1 MDTPLGA
8 TKNPGRMPGAF
19 ARFGRSQAIRLLPEE
34 RVAGGL
40 DGEPSADDVALRVQ
54 IEGPA
59 PGKRQKALLIKIMV
73 LTQNPARRARQA
85 RSREFGALAMQ
96 RSNRMVLRAL
106 AMAALVQALG
116 ACSSDLSL
124 NNLTLVP
131 KPETLMRK
139 PDWATFSAG
148 KNDFSLRP
156 LTSAD
161 FVNQDG
167 QCAGAASADQAAGAE
182 GAAPVGGIA
191 LQMTECEV
199 VRRAGPVEKI
209 DISADERGERTV
221 VLSYLRGPA
230 AGVYR
235 FVGGRLV
242 SIERA
247 PGPPPA
253 PAKSQKSTAKK
264 PAGT

>member
-1 MDTPLGA
+1 LLA
-8 TKNPGRMPGAF
+8 TT
-19 ARFGRSQAIRLLPEE
+19 
-34 RVAGGL
+34 
-40 DGEPSADDVALRVQ
+40 
-54 IEGPA
+54 

-116 ACSSDLSL
+116 GCSSDLSL

-161 FVNQDG
+161 FVNKDG
-167 QCAGAASADQAAGAE
+167 QCAGGAEQARGSADSAGAE

-191 LQMTECEV
+191 LQMPECEV

-253 PAKSQKSTAKK
+253 PAKSQKSTTKK

>member
-1 MDTPLGA
+1 M
-8 TKNPGRMPGAF
+8 
-19 ARFGRSQAIRLLPEE
+19 
-34 RVAGGL
+34 
-40 DGEPSADDVALRVQ
+40 
-54 IEGPA
+54 
-59 PGKRQKALLIKIMV
+59 IKVMV
-73 LTQNPARRARQA
+73 LTQNPARRARRA
-85 RSREFGALAMQ
+85 RSWEFGALAMQ
-96 RSNRMVLRAL
+96 RSNRMIWRAL

-148 KNDFSLRP
+148 KNDITLRP

-167 QCAGAASADQAAGAE
+167 QCAAASEQARGSADAAGAE
-182 GAAPVGGIA
+182 GAAPIGGIA

-221 VLSYLRGPA
+221 VLSYLRGSA
-230 AGVYR
+230 AGIYR

-253 PAKSQKSTAKK
+253 PAKTQKSTTKK

>member
-1 MDTPLGA
+1 VPKRA
-8 TKNPGRMPGAF
+8 PGAALL
-19 ARFGRSQAIRLLPEE
+19 ARG
-34 RVAGGL
+34 
-40 DGEPSADDVALRVQ
+40 
-54 IEGPA
+54 

-73 LTQNPARRARQA
+73 LTQNPARRGRRA

-96 RSNRMVLRAL
+96 RSNRIVLRAM

-148 KNDFSLRP
+148 KNDFAMRP

-167 QCAGAASADQAAGAE
+167 QCAGAADQTGAE

-221 VLSYLRGPA
+221 VLSYLRGSA

-247 PGPPPA
+247 PGPPPP
-253 PAKSQKSTAKK
+253 PAKSQKSTTKK

>member
-1 MDTPLGA
+1 VPAELGV
-8 TKNPGRMPGAF
+8 
-19 ARFGRSQAIRLLPEE
+19 SIC
-34 RVAGGL
+34 AGGAVWL
-40 DGEPSADDVALRVQ
+40 ETGTR
-54 IEGPA
+54 
-59 PGKRQKALLIKIMV
+59 KRQKALLIKAMV
-73 LTQNPARRARQA
+73 LTQNPLHRARRAWSRQFEA
-85 RSREFGALAMQ
+85 SAMQ
-96 RSNRMVLRAL
+96 RSNRIVLRAM

-139 PDWATFSAG
+139 PDWATFSTG
-148 KNDFSLRP
+148 KNDFLLRP

-167 QCAGAASADQAAGAE
+167 QCAAAAEQAREPAGAE

-199 VRRAGPVEKI
+199 VRRAGQVEKV

-221 VLSYLRGPA
+221 VLSYLRGSA

-253 PAKSQKSTAKK
+253 PAKSQKSTTKK

>member
-1 MDTPLGA
+1 
-8 TKNPGRMPGAF
+8 
-19 ARFGRSQAIRLLPEE
+19 
-34 RVAGGL
+34 
-40 DGEPSADDVALRVQ
+40 
-54 IEGPA
+54 
-59 PGKRQKALLIKIMV
+59 LIKAMV
-73 LTQNPARRARQA
+73 LTQNPACGAWRDQL
-85 RSREFGALAMQ
+85 SELGALAMQ

-106 AMAALVQALG
+106 ALVALVQALG

-131 KPETLMRK
+131 KPDTLMRK

-148 KNDFSLRP
+148 KNDLSLRP

-167 QCAGAASADQAAGAE
+167 QCAAAPAQAGGSADQAATE

-191 LQMTECEV
+191 LRMTECEV
-199 VRRAGPVEKI
+199 VRRAGPVEKV

>member
-1 MDTPLGA
+1 
-8 TKNPGRMPGAF
+8 
-19 ARFGRSQAIRLLPEE
+19 
-34 RVAGGL
+34 
-40 DGEPSADDVALRVQ
+40 
-54 IEGPA
+54 
-59 PGKRQKALLIKIMV
+59 
-73 LTQNPARRARQA
+73 
-85 RSREFGALAMQ
+85 MQ
-96 RSNRMVLRAL
+96 RSNRIVLRAV
-106 AMAALVQALG
+106 AVAALLPALG

-124 NNLTLVP
+124 NNLTLMP
-131 KPETLMRK
+131 KTDTLMRK
-139 PDWATFSAG
+139 PDWATIAPG
-148 KNDFSLRP
+148 KNDLGLRP

-161 FVNQDG
+161 FVGQDG
-167 QCAGAASADQAAGAE
+167 QCATDQARGSTESTGAGTP
-182 GAAPVGGIA
+182 APATGGIA

-199 VRRAGPVEKI
+199 VRRTGSVDKI

-230 AGVYR
+230 PVVYR

-247 PGPPPA
+247 PAAAPA

>member
-1 MDTPLGA
+1 
-8 TKNPGRMPGAF
+8 
-19 ARFGRSQAIRLLPEE
+19 
-34 RVAGGL
+34 
-40 DGEPSADDVALRVQ
+40 
-54 IEGPA
+54 
-59 PGKRQKALLIKIMV
+59 LIKIMV
-73 LTQNPARRARQA
+73 LTQNPVRRARRA

-106 AMAALVQALG
+106 AMAALVQALA

-148 KNDFSLRP
+148 KNDSSLRP

-167 QCAGAASADQAAGAE
+167 QCAAAAEQARGSDQAGAE
-182 GAAPVGGIA
+182 GAAPIGGIA
-191 LQMTECEV
+191 LQMTECDV
-199 VRRAGPVEKI
+199 VRRAGAVDKI
-209 DISADERGERTV
+209 DFGSDDRGERLVT
-221 VLSYLRGPA
+221 LTYLRGPLP
-230 AGVYR
+230 GIYR
-235 FVGGRLV
+235 FSGGRLV
-242 SIERA
+242 AIERA
-247 PGPPPA
+247 PAPPPA
-253 PAKSQKSTAKK
+253 PAKSQKAPAKK

>member
-1 MDTPLGA
+1 
-8 TKNPGRMPGAF
+8 
-19 ARFGRSQAIRLLPEE
+19 
-34 RVAGGL
+34 
-40 DGEPSADDVALRVQ
+40 
-54 IEGPA
+54 
-59 PGKRQKALLIKIMV
+59 
-73 LTQNPARRARQA
+73 
-85 RSREFGALAMQ
+85 MQ
-96 RSNRMVLRAL
+96 RSNRMVLSAL
-106 AMAALVQALG
+106 AAAAFVQALC

-131 KPETLMRK
+131 KPDTLMRK
-139 PDWATFSAG
+139 PDWATFSSG
-148 KNDFSLRP
+148 KNDFALRP

-167 QCAGAASADQAAGAE
+167 QCAGAADQARGSGDQAGAE

-191 LQMTECEV
+191 LQMTECDV
-199 VRRAGPVEKI
+199 VRRAGPVEKV

-221 VLSYLRGPA
+221 VLSYPRGSA

-253 PAKSQKSTAKK
+253 PGIWQKSTTKK
-264 PAGT
+264 PAGTQNHSLSDQRSFMTDSWTALASSQSSSA

>member
-1 MDTPLGA
+1 
-8 TKNPGRMPGAF
+8 
-19 ARFGRSQAIRLLPEE
+19 
-34 RVAGGL
+34 
-40 DGEPSADDVALRVQ
+40 
-54 IEGPA
+54 
-59 PGKRQKALLIKIMV
+59 
-73 LTQNPARRARQA
+73 
-85 RSREFGALAMQ
+85 MQ
-96 RSNRMVLRAL
+96 RSNGMALRAT
-106 AMAALVQALG
+106 AMAALALAVG

-148 KNDFSLRP
+148 KNNFSLRP

-167 QCAGAASADQAAGAE
+167 QCAAAAETAGSTDSAGAE
-182 GAAPVGGIA
+182 ASAPLGGIS

-199 VRRAGPVEKI
+199 VRRAGQVEKI

-221 VLSYLRGPA
+221 VLTYLRGSAP
-230 AGVYR
+230 GVYR

-242 SIERA
+242 AIERA

-253 PAKSQKSTAKK
+253 PAKAQKSTTKK

>member
-1 MDTPLGA
+1 
-8 TKNPGRMPGAF
+8 
-19 ARFGRSQAIRLLPEE
+19 
-34 RVAGGL
+34 
-40 DGEPSADDVALRVQ
+40 
-54 IEGPA
+54 
-59 PGKRQKALLIKIMV
+59 LIKAMV
-73 LTQNPARRARQA
+73 LTQNPARRARRA
-85 RSREFGALAMQ
+85 RSWEFGALAMQ

-106 AMAALVQALG
+106 AMAALAQAMG

-124 NNLTLVP
+124 NNLTLVR

-139 PDWATFSAG
+139 PDWATFTAG

-167 QCAGAASADQAAGAE
+167 QCAEQARSTADPVGAD

-209 DISADERGERTV
+209 DISADERGERAV
-221 VLSYLRGPA
+221 VLSYLRGSA

-253 PAKSQKSTAKK
+253 PGKSQKPTAKK